1 LSSSSPPLPTFVII
15 GAQKSAT
22 RWLRSNLGQHPDVFT
37 APSEVHYFNY
47 HQRVRDLGLDWYRSQ
62 FSGWSGEPIV
72 GEATPGYM
80 IWRHNPN
87 AVAKRIKDA
96 LPDARLIA
104 ILRNPVD
111 RAQSAMLHHI
121 KRGRLPADS
130 RLLDLV
136 RRTPPERD
144 WLCLVTAGWYSA
156 ILRPYRWYFGDQLLV
171 MLHDDVN
178 DDPTAA
184 YETAARHIGADTGFV
199 PAGIR
204 DLVFS
209 NRDVETSAHELT
221 RWDRRAL
228 FEYFR
233 DDVRKLEGMIGRNL
247 SHWKLQPT
255 PTGRTT
261 LLTKSQLR
269 ATNDAAA
276 EWVNG
281 LLAAVDADQLDAPTP
296 CTEWTL
302 RELLHHLVERHYKMA
317 TRLRPGQVGMSFRPD
332 VETEPVAAY
341 RAAYRTARAALDIP
355 MHADDEKAADEAAR
369 TDAWFTAMVVVHQLA
384 HGWDVAKATGQ
395 DATIPDELAEDG
407 IRIARRAF
415 SEIDRSPSSI
425 DTERALPE
433 GANATD
439 RFVAFLGRD
448 PEWMPT
454 VAIDGVPR
462 SS

>member
-1 LSSSSPPLPTFVII
+1 MY
-15 GAQKSAT
+15 
-22 RWLRSNLGQHPDVFT
+22 T

-47 HQRVRDLGLDWYRSQ
+47 HQRVRDLGLDWYRSH
-62 FSGWSGEPIV
+62 FAGWAGAPIV

-121 KRGRLPADS
+121 RRGRLPADS

-144 WLCLVTAGWYSA
+144 WLCLVTAGWYGA

-171 MLHDDVN
+171 MLHDDIN
-178 DDPTAA
+178 ADPAAA

-199 PAGIR
+199 PPGIR

-221 RWDRRAL
+221 PWDRRAL

-247 SHWKLQPT
+247 SHWKAKPT

-261 LLTKSQLR
+261 LLSKSRFR

-276 EWVNG
+276 EWVCG
-281 LLAAVDADQLDAPTP
+281 LLAAVDANELDAPTP

-302 RELLHHLVERHYKMA
+302 RDLLHHLVERHYQVA
-317 TRLRPGQVGMSFRPD
+317 ASLRPGQVGMSFRPE

-341 RAAYRTARAALDIP
+341 RAAYRTQRAALDLP
-355 MHADDEKAADEAAR
+355 VHADDDESARKSAAEDTWYMA
-369 TDAWFTAMVVVHQLA
+369 TTVIHQLA
-384 HGWDVAKATGQ
+384 HGWDLAKATGQ
-395 DATIPDELAEDG
+395 DATIPDELVELG
-407 IRIARRAF
+407 LRIAQQAF
-415 SEIDRSPSSI
+415 SDVERSPAKI
-425 DTERALPE
+425 GAERASPE
-433 GANATD
+433 GASATD
-439 RFVAFLGRD
+439 RLVAFLGRD
-448 PEWMPT
+448 PEWMRA
-454 VAIDGVPR
+454 VALDGDPR